1 MDTKVTKSEFLV
13 QQRQFQAILLVA
25 GFVISGG
32 AVFYHYVEGFS
43 WLDSFYFC
51 MITLTTVG
59 YGDFSPHTN
68 AGKLFTIF
76 YILIGIGII
85 ATLANLL
92 LRNAV
97 TRRRLKRSQN
107 D

>member
-1 MDTKVTKSEFLV
+1 MDQEVSKSEFLIA
-13 QQRQFQAILLVA
+13 QRQFQAILAVA
-25 GFVISGG
+25 VVVLSGG
-32 AVFYHYVEGFS
+32 AVFYHFVEGFS

>member
-1 MDTKVTKSEFLV
+1 MEKEVSKSEFLIA
-13 QQRQFQAILLVA
+13 QHQFQAVFAVA
-25 GFVISGG
+25 LIVLTSG

-59 YGDFSPHTN
+59 YGDFSPHTD

-85 ATLANLL
+85 ATFANLL
-92 LRNAV
+92 FKNAV
-97 TRRRLKRSQN
+97 TRRRLKYPKK
-107 D
+107 